1 MDNPTL
7 SAPVVVILGL
17 LAPLIIS
24 ALKRAGSSPVVN
36 QLVAIVVSIVL
47 GAASVVIDSGGFGT
61 FDVPHVLAFS
71 TGVFAVAQ
79 VIYQTYFHETDF
91 NKRLTRL
98 IWGVSSVPASRL
110 GGAALSTTAG
120 GNTNGGGSSALPG
133 G

>member
-91 NKRLTRL
+91 NKRLTSL
-98 IWGVSSVPASRL
+98 IWGV
-110 GGAALSTTAG
+110 TAG
-120 GNTNGGGSSALPG
+120 GNANGGGSSALPSG
-133 G
+133 